1 MPRIPTPRRPSIPTG
16 PVTEADL
23 PPDLK
28 LVTCSRCQRRMRGW
42 TNREPGFAAVF
53 PRLFARV
60 YGRPVCAGCYEY
72 AVREPRPVE
81 TSFAVKGWEG

>member
-1 MPRIPTPRRPSIPTG
+1 
-16 PVTEADL
+16 
-23 PPDLK
+23 
-28 LVTCSRCQRRMRGW
+28 MRGW